1 VQVAEGGTD
10 EAIATY
16 RAYIQKNPTD
26 VRFYILTGQLYEAE
40 RDWTRAGE
48 AYRKS
53 LELQPDNPLASNN
66 LAYVMLEQGGNADM
80 ALSLAQTARRGLPD
94 SPNAADTLGW
104 AYYQKGA
111 YNSAIEMFKEAL
123 KLNKDNPEDPTFC
136 YHLGLAYQ
144 KTDQKALARQQFERA
159 LKVNPSFS
167 NAEDVRKLLTQ
178 L

>member
-1 VQVAEGGTD
+1 MQVAEGGTD
-10 EAIATY
+10 QAIATY
-16 RAYIQKNPTD
+16 QAYIQKNPTD
-26 VRFYILTGQLYEAE
+26 VRFYILTGELFEAKS
-40 RDWTRAGE
+40 DWTRASE

-53 LELQPDNPLASNN
+53 LEFQPDNPLASNN
-66 LAYVMLEQGGNADM
+66 LAYVMLQQGGNVDM

-94 SPNAADTLGW
+94 SPNVADTLGW

-111 YNSAIEMFKEAL
+111 YSSAIEMFKEAL
-123 KLNKDNPEDPTFC
+123 KLNQDNPEDPTFR

-159 LKVNPSFS
+159 LKVNPRFG